1 MPGGNPGGQSGGNE
15 LTRFEIGSPV
25 SREDVGLCRHPPSF
39 PVWHRELGLPPF
51 LLPPVRFL
59 SVSRTSFLAATT
71 LLAILLIGCAPAKPH
86 ETVLKFSGSALGAEG
101 TLVAKQLKQF
111 MVLNPDIHVEL
122 QRTPDDASQRHQL
135 YVQWLNARVGNPDI
149 LQLDVVWTPEFAAAG
164 WVLPLTRFGP
174 AAKEFFPATIEANT
188 WAGQLYAL
196 PWFADVGLLYRR
208 TDLVPNEPRTLG
220 ELVTDAKTAMA
231 RPGGPR
237 FGIVWQGARYE
248 GLITGFVEYLGA
260 FGGRILDD
268 SGRVVVNQPEAV
280 RALEFMRDELYVSH
294 IAPLDVLT
302 WHEEEARF
310 AFQNGTAAF
319 MRNWPYAVAAMSD
332 TTQSRVAGKFAVSP
346 MPGSGEGKGHSTATL
361 GGSQLAINAYSEF
374 PEAAYRLIAYL
385 TAPEQMLERAQAVGQ
400 YPTRPALY
408 HDARLRSAIAIP
420 LDDARRA
427 IESATPR
434 PVTPIYTELSDILQI
449 ELHRALVR
457 QAEPR
462 DALNSAAKS
471 IDALIARTGMQ
482 KLMSS
487 TRVTPAA
494 ASSDTAGH
502 SE

>member
-1 MPGGNPGGQSGGNE
+1 MRRDPGSIE
-15 LTRFEIGSPV
+15 LKQGALSLAAHSWSAFRLALALAGI
-25 SREDVGLCRHPPSF
+25 L
-39 PVWHRELGLPPF
+39 LGCA
-51 LLPPVRFL
+51 
-59 SVSRTSFLAATT
+59 RTS
-71 LLAILLIGCAPAKPH
+71 GKH
-86 ETVLKFSGSALGAEG
+86 ETVIKFSGSALGAEG
-101 TLVAKQLKQF
+101 TLVARQLEQF
-111 MVLNPDIHVEL
+111 MVLHPEIRVEL

-164 WVLPLTRFGP
+164 WVLPLTRFAP
-174 AAKEFFPATIEANT
+174 AFADFFPATIEANT

-220 ELVTDAKTAMA
+220 ELVTDAKRGMA

-237 FGIVWQGARYE
+237 FGFVWQGARYE

-280 RALEFMRDELYVSH
+280 RALEFMRDELYVSK

-302 WHEEEARF
+302 WHEEEARY
-310 AFQNGTAAF
+310 AFQNGTAVF
-319 MRNWPYAVAAMSD
+319 MRNWPYPVAAMSD
-332 TTQSRVAGKFAVSP
+332 RTQSKVAGKFAVSP
-346 MPGSGEGKGHSTATL
+346 IPGSGEGKGHSTAAL
-361 GGSQLAINAYSEF
+361 GGAQLAINAYTESSD
-374 PEAAYRLIAYL
+374 AAYRLIEYL
-385 TAPEQMLERAQAVGQ
+385 TAPEQMLQRAQAVGQ

-408 HDARLRSAIAIP
+408 HDPRLRSAIAIP
-420 LDDARRA
+420 LDNARRA

-434 PVTPIYTELSDILQI
+434 PVTPIYTELSEILQI

-457 QAEPR
+457 QAEPQ
-462 DALNSAAKS
+462 DALNSAAKR
-471 IDALIARTGMQ
+471 INALIERTGMR

-487 TRVTPAA
+487 PRPALPPA
-494 ASSDTAGH
+494 PSDTTGH
-502 SE
+502 NE

>member
-1 MPGGNPGGQSGGNE
+1 MR
-15 LTRFEIGSPV
+15 LT
-25 SREDVGLCRHPPSF
+25 GL
-39 PVWHRELGLPPF
+39 
-51 LLPPVRFL
+51 LLL
-59 SVSRTSFLAATT
+59 ACAGFLA
-71 LLAILLIGCAPAKPH
+71 GCTRTPKSH
-86 ETVLKFSGSALGAEG
+86 QTVLTFSGSALGAEG
-101 TLVAKQLKQF
+101 TLVAKQLQKF
-111 MVLNPDIHVEL
+111 MQLHPDIRVEL

-164 WVLPLTRFGP
+164 WVLPLTRFAP
-174 AAKEFFPATIEANT
+174 ASDEFFPATITANT

-208 TDLVPNEPRTLG
+208 TDFVPNEPRTLG
-220 ELVTDAKTAMA
+220 ELVTDAKQAMA

-280 RALEFMRDELYVSH
+280 RALQFMRDELYTWH

-310 AFQNGTAAF
+310 AFQNGTAVF
-319 MRNWPYAVAAMSD
+319 MRNWPYPVAAMSD
-332 TTQSRVAGKFAVSP
+332 KTQSRVAGKFAVSP
-346 MPGSGEGKGHSTATL
+346 MPASGERGGHSTAAL
-361 GGSQLAINAYSEF
+361 GGAQLAINAYTES
-374 PEAAYRLIAYL
+374 PDSAYRLIEYL
-385 TAPEQMLERAQAVGQ
+385 AAPEQMLERAQAVGQ
-400 YPTRPALY
+400 YPTRAAVYSDP
-408 HDARLRSAIAIP
+408 RLRAAIAIP

-434 PVTPIYTELSDILQI
+434 PVTPIYTELSEILQI

-457 QAEPR
+457 QAEPQ
-462 DALNSAAKS
+462 DALNSAAKR
-471 IDALIARTGMQ
+471 IDALIERTGMR

-487 TRVTPAA
+487 GQTAPATT
-494 ASSDTAGH
+494 ASSTAGH
-502 SE
+502 TE

>member
-1 MPGGNPGGQSGGNE
+1 MRAASLLL
-15 LTRFEIGSPV
+15 LT
-25 SREDVGLCRHPPSF
+25 
-39 PVWHRELGLPPF
+39 
-51 LLPPVRFL
+51 
-59 SVSRTSFLAATT
+59 AAC
-71 LLAILLIGCAPAKPH
+71 LLAGCARTNKSG
-86 ETVLKFSGSALGAEG
+86 ETVLTFSGSALGAEG
-101 TLVAKQLKQF
+101 TLVARQLRAF
-111 MVLNPDIHVEL
+111 MKLHPEIRVEL

-164 WVLPLTRFGP
+164 WVLPLTRFAP
-174 AAKEFFPATIEANT
+174 ASSEFFPATIKANT

-208 TDLVPNEPRTLG
+208 TDFIPNEPRNLK
-220 ELVTDAKTAMA
+220 ELVTDARQAMA

-268 SGRVVVNQPEAV
+268 SGRVVVNHPEAV
-280 RALEFMRDELYVSH
+280 RALQFMRDELYTWH

-310 AFQNGTAAF
+310 AFQNGNAVF
-319 MRNWPYAVAAMSD
+319 MRNWPYPVAAMSD
-332 TTQSRVAGKFAVSP
+332 KAQSRVAGKFAVSP
-346 MPGSGEGKGHSTATL
+346 IPASGDPGGHSTAAL
-361 GGSQLAINAYSEF
+361 GGAQLAINAYSES
-374 PEAAYRLIAYL
+374 PDAAYRLIEYL

-400 YPTRPALY
+400 YPTRFALY
-408 HDARLRSAIAIP
+408 NDPRLRGAIAIP

-434 PVTPIYTELSDILQI
+434 PVTPIYTELSEILQI

-457 QAEPR
+457 QAEPQ
-462 DALNSAAKS
+462 DALNSAANR
-471 IDALIARTGMQ
+471 INALIERTGMR
-482 KLMSS
+482 KLMSPTSGAPAPATTS
-487 TRVTPAA
+487 TATH
-494 ASSDTAGH
+494 T
-502 SE
+502 E